1 MTLPQS
7 WAVSS
12 IGALADKGQY
22 GWTTKAAQAGE
33 VRFLR
38 TTDITKGRIDWSSV
52 PFCAEVP
59 ADLDKYLL
67 EPGDIVISRA
77 GSVGFSRLME
87 KIPCNTVFASYLIR
101 FKPSSTVVPRYLAA
115 YLNSDAYW
123 KGIGAASVGIALAN
137 VNAKSLAA
145 LPVPLAPL
153 AEQKRIADKLDTV
166 LTRVDA
172 VNTRLARVAPLLKRF
187 RQSVLAAATSGRLTE
202 DWRQQNSFTVDV
214 DAIAKRRL
222 VDFESNSALRK
233 QWRNREPDN
242 LQLSGADQY
251 NQTQTPST
259 WLWITLKSV
268 ATLDKFAI
276 VDGPFG
282 SDLKSSDYVQD
293 GKYPVLTISMMY
305 DMKDMSAAR
314 YVSTEKFEQLTRSK
328 VEGGDILVA
337 KIGSTYGL
345 ACLYPPNAP
354 TALIPAN
361 MCKITCD
368 NSVALTQYTLLW
380 LKSTVFKAHLDGIVS
395 FSAQPAFN
403 VGNFKSLPIP
413 LPPLIE
419 QTEIVRRVE
428 TLFAFADRLEARLAQ
443 AQTAATRLTPAL
455 LAKAFRGELVPQDP
469 NDEPAAELLRRLQ
482 AERATAP
489 KASAGR
495 GRKAAVRSEG

>member
-202 DWRQQNSFTVDV
+202 DWRGGAMDWTSVPAAEICEKVQSGGTPKAGFAEAGVPFLKVYNIVDQRV
-214 DAIAKRRL
+214 AFDYKPQFVSQAIH
-222 VDFESNSALRK
+222 ESELRK
-233 QWRNREPDN
+233 SQVFPNDVLMNIVGPP
-242 LQLSGADQY
+242 LGKVAVVPADHSAWNI
-251 NQTQTPST
+251 NQAITLFRPST
-259 WLWITLKSV
+259 
-268 ATLDKFAI
+268 
-276 VDGPFG
+276 
-282 SDLKSSDYVQD
+282 
-293 GKYPVLTISMMY
+293 
-305 DMKDMSAAR
+305 
-314 YVSTEKFEQLTRSK
+314 
-328 VEGGDILVA
+328 
-337 KIGSTYGL
+337 
-345 ACLYPPNAP
+345 
-354 TALIPAN
+354 
-361 MCKITCD
+361 KITSQWIYILLCEGAPIRD
-368 NSVALTQYTLLW
+368 VLARTKGSVGQVNISLSQCR
-380 LKSTVFKAHLDGIVS
+380 
-395 FSAQPAFN
+395 AFEFQ
-403 VGNFKSLPIP
+403 VPSVE
-413 LPPLIE
+413 E

-482 AERATAP
+482 AERVSAP

-495 GRKAAVRSEG
+495 GRKAAVQSEG